1 MDGEWTVRV
10 SAEVRDWLS
19 GLSVRDQARAARAI
33 NLLREFGVTLGE
45 PHTRRLRGK
54 LRELR
59 FYVAQRATRV
69 TYFSATDRQMIL
81 LTVFVKTQR
90 QERRE
95 LERAYRAMLVH
106 PSYRTEERDA
116 HG

>member
-1 MDGEWTVRV
+1 MNEEWTIRV
-10 SAEVRDWLS
+10 SVEVRDWLS
-19 GLSVRDQARAARAI
+19 GLTPHHQARAARAI
-33 NLLREFGVTLGE
+33 NLLREYGAQLGE

-59 FYVAQRATRV
+59 FYVDQRATRI
-69 TYFSATDRQMIL
+69 TYFSATERQMIL

-95 LERAYRAMLVH
+95 IERAHRAMLGH
-106 PSYRTEERDA
+106 PQYAPGERDI